1 MLLELIKCPLLNFN
15 IFILFNIFLV
25 VSENALLLFFSMLNP
40 DGLYVYVLP
49 VLALVLAADNPEL
62 L

>member
-1 MLLELIKCPLLNFN
+1 MLLELIMWPLLKFN
-15 IFILFNIFLV
+15 LFILFNIFLV
-25 VSENALLLFFSMLNP
+25 VSENTLLLFLSMLNP

-49 VLALVLAADNPEL
+49 VLALVLAADIPEL